1 MSEFANWYTHLVDVE
16 TVTAG
21 STSEWGA
28 QTTVTNSD
36 VPVWIQNKIVLSD
49 GATAESRPVTVLF
62 AALSERPKFTLGSQV
77 TLPDGRVGAVA
88 AVSANDGDPDLDGI
102 TVQLE

>member
-1 MSEFANWYTHLVDVE
+1 MGAFDDWYSQTVDVE

-28 QTTVTNSD
+28 QTPVTNTD

-62 AALSERPKFTLGSQV
+62 AALPDRPKFTLGSQV

>member
-1 MSEFANWYTHLVDVE
+1 MTDFDSWYSQTVDVE
-16 TVTAG
+16 TVSSAN
-21 STSEWGA
+21 EWGA
-28 QTTVTNSD
+28 QTTVSNTD

-49 GATAESRPVTVLF
+49 GATAESRPITVLF
-62 AALSERPKFTLGSQV
+62 AALSDRPKFTLGSSV

-88 AVSANDGDPDLDGI
+88 AVSSNDGDPDLDGI